1 MPASPRLACVARAL
15 IHPTGPTRLRAH
27 PPHWVEGRIDH
38 RRDTLYRDPRDTTY
52 DTGRMR
58 SGADPRGRRFALT
71 NRSAVA
77 PRIDLTACDREPIH
91 IVGSIQPHGFLLALD
106 ARDLTIV
113 QASLNAPAGA
123 VVGMP
128 LETAI
133 PELAGIVGRRPDP
146 IADQDG
152 ALYLRTVTIG
162 SGAAGQAYEVAAHRV
177 DDLIVLE
184 MEEVDDLPGDGGID
198 VLTPRLRAFV
208 QRLHTARTVEDLCQL
223 VAEDIRLVTGLDRA
237 LVYRFDRDWHGTVVA
252 EANNGVLPS
261 YLDLRFPASDIPAQ
275 ARELYRRNRLRII
288 PDAGYV
294 PVPIRPAVT
303 PAGTPLDLSQS
314 VLRSVSPVH
323 VEYMRNMGTMASMS
337 VSILVDGALW
347 GLISC
352 HNRQPKRVP
361 LQARNAC
368 DVLTQIFSLQLSARE
383 RGAQAEQRL
392 ALGAVQSRLLGFMAE
407 EDSFV
412 DGLLNHPDDVLALVN
427 ASGAA
432 VVTADR
438 CRLLGSTPAERAVR
452 ALYDWLSSRED
463 ADEVFST
470 EALAEIFP
478 AADAFADRASGLLA
492 ISVSKKYASY
502 ILWFRP
508 EVVRTVKWGGNP
520 VKAAQPD
527 PAGGPD
533 RLHPRQSFEIWKE
546 TLKGHALPWSISEIE
561 AAKDLRSSVL
571 GIVLRRAEELAAM
584 SEELQRSNKELEA
597 FSYSVSHDLR
607 APFRH
612 IVGYSNLL
620 KNREGANLSDKGRHY
635 VETII
640 EAAFSAGTLV
650 DNLLAFSQMGR
661 HALNKVSGDMN
672 ALVEEVRRKVLRD
685 VPPERTVLWDI
696 EPLGRAYADPAM
708 LRLVIENLLSNAVKY
723 TRGKPE
729 AVIAMGRLPP
739 RDGEAVYFVRDNG
752 VGFDMAY
759 VDKLFGVF
767 QRLHRVEEFEGTG
780 IGLANVRR
788 IVERHGGRTWAEG
801 NLGQGA
807 TFYFTLPLR
816 EEAH

>member
-1 MPASPRLACVARAL
+1 MNL
-15 IHPTGPTRLRAH
+15 
-27 PPHWVEGRIDH
+27 
-38 RRDTLYRDPRDTTY
+38 
-52 DTGRMR
+52 R
-58 SGADPRGRRFALT
+58 SGAAQRL
-71 NRSAVA
+71 
-77 PRIDLTACDREPIH
+77 DLTACDREPIH
-91 IVGSIQPHGFLLALD
+91 IVGSVQPHGFLLGLE
-106 ARDLTIV
+106 ARSLTIV
-113 QASLNAPAGA
+113 QASANAPAAASVGTVLDAALPDLAA
-123 VVGMP
+123 VVRHH
-128 LETAI
+128 LEAAE
-133 PELAGIVGRRPDP
+133 P
-146 IADQDG
+146 QDG
-152 ALYLRTVTIG
+152 ALYLRTVTLETG
-162 SGAAGQAYEVAAHRV
+162 GGRQAYEVAAHRV
-177 DDLIVLE
+177 DELVVLE
-184 MEEVDDLPGDGGID
+184 LEEIDAAAAEIGVD

-208 QRLHTARTVEDLCQL
+208 ERLQTARTVEDLCQF
-223 VAEDIRLVTGLDRA
+223 VAEDIRQITGLDRA
-237 LVYRFDRDWHGTVVA
+237 LVYRFDRDWHGTVLA
-252 EANNGVLPS
+252 EAGNGVLPS

-294 PVPIRPAVT
+294 PVPIRPATT
-303 PAGTPLDLSQS
+303 PSGKPLDLSQS

-352 HNRQPKRVP
+352 HNRAPRRVP

-368 DVLTQIFSLQLSARE
+368 DVLTQIFALQLSARE
-383 RGAQAEQRL
+383 RGAQSEKRL
-392 ALGAVQSRLLGFMAE
+392 ALGAVQARLLAFMAE

-412 DGLLNHPDDVLALVN
+412 DGLLNHPDDVLALVD
-427 ASGAA
+427 ATGAA

-438 CRLLGSTPAERAVR
+438 CRLLGATPTEREVR
-452 ALYDWLSSRED
+452 ALYRWLSERED
-463 ADEVFST
+463 AEEVFVS
-470 EALAEIFP
+470 EALSEAFP
-478 AADAFADRASGLLA
+478 AAAAFADRASGLLA

-520 VKAAQPD
+520 VKAVRPD
-527 PAGGPD
+527 PEGGPD
-533 RLHPRQSFEIWKE
+533 RLHPRKSFEIWKE
-546 TLKGHALPWSISEIE
+546 TVQGRSLPWSDPEVE
-561 AAKDLRSSVL
+561 AAKDLRASVL

-612 IVGYSNLL
+612 IVGYANLL
-620 KNREGANLSDKGRHY
+620 KTREGAQLSDKGRHY

-650 DNLLAFSQMGR
+650 DSLLSFSQMGR
-661 HALNKVSGDMN
+661 HALNKVWGDMN

-685 VPPERTVLWDI
+685 VTPDRTIRWEI
-696 EPLGRAYADPAM
+696 APLGRAYADPVM

-723 TRGKPE
+723 TRGTPE
-729 AVIAMGRLPP
+729 AVIAMGSLPP
-739 RDGEAVYFVRDNG
+739 REGEAVYYVRDNG
-752 VGFDMAY
+752 AGFDMAY

-801 NLGQGA
+801 KLGAGA
-807 TFYFTLPLR
+807 TFYFTLPIR

>member
-1 MPASPRLACVARAL
+1 MHQKNEAARQ
-15 IHPTGPTRLRAH
+15 P
-27 PPHWVEGRIDH
+27 V
-38 RRDTLYRDPRDTTY
+38 
-52 DTGRMR
+52 
-58 SGADPRGRRFALT
+58 
-71 NRSAVA
+71 
-77 PRIDLTACDREPIH
+77 DLTACDREPIH
-91 IVGSIQPHGFLLALD
+91 IVGRVQPHGFLLALD
-106 ARDLTIV
+106 LETLAIV
-113 QASLNAPAGA
+113 QASANAPAEATVGKSLDAAYPHLAIIVRRHLDEAGPQAGA
-123 VVGMP
+123 
-128 LETAI
+128 A
-133 PELAGIVGRRPDP
+133 
-146 IADQDG
+146 
-152 ALYLRTVTIG
+152 YLRTVTLTAD
-162 SGAAGQAYEVAAHRV
+162 AARLTYEVAAHRV
-177 DDLIVLE
+177 EDLVVLE
-184 MEEVDDLPGDGGID
+184 LEEVDAAAMGVGLD

-208 QRLHTARTVEDLCQL
+208 ERLHTAHGIEDLCQL
-223 VAEDIRLVTGLDRA
+223 VAEDIRHLTGLDRA
-237 LVYRFDRDWHGTVVA
+237 LVYRFDRDWHGTVLA
-252 EANNGVLPS
+252 EDGNGALPS

-288 PDAGYV
+288 PDAGYA
-294 PVPIRPAVT
+294 PVPIRPAAT
-303 PAGTPLDLSQS
+303 PSGRPLDLSQS

-352 HNRQPKRVP
+352 HNREPKRVP
-361 LQARNAC
+361 LHARNAC
-368 DVLTQIFSLQLSARE
+368 DVLVQIFALQLSARE

-392 ALGAVQSRLLGFMAE
+392 ALGAVQARLLGFMAE

-412 DGLLNHPDDVLALVN
+412 DGLLKHPDDVLALVN
-427 ASGAA
+427 AAGAA
-432 VVTADR
+432 IVTADR
-438 CRLLGSTPAERAVR
+438 CRLLGATPGERAVR
-452 ALYDWLSSRED
+452 TLYDWLSARGYTD
-463 ADEVFST
+463 AVYVS
-470 EALAEIFP
+470 EALSEAIP
-478 AADAFADRASGLLA
+478 GAAAFADRASGLLA

-520 VKAAQPD
+520 VKPAVSD
-527 PAGGPD
+527 PEGGPD
-533 RLHPRQSFEIWKE
+533 RLHPRKSFEIWKE
-546 TLKGHALPWSISEIE
+546 TVQGRSLPWSVAEVE
-561 AAKDLRSSVL
+561 AAKDLRASVL

-620 KNREGANLSDKGRHY
+620 RNREGASLSEKGKHY

-640 EAAFSAGTLV
+640 EAALSAGTLV
-650 DNLLAFSQMGR
+650 DNLLTFSQMGR
-661 HALNKVSGDMN
+661 HALNKNTGEMG
-672 ALVEEVRRKVLRD
+672 ALVGEVRRKVERD
-685 VPPERTVLWDI
+685 IAPGRTVRWDI
-696 EPLGRAYADPAM
+696 GELGRVYADPFM
-708 LRLVIENLLSNAVKY
+708 LRLVVENLLSNAVKY
-723 TRGKPE
+723 TRDRPE
-729 AVIAMGRLPP
+729 AVIEVGRLPP
-739 RDGEAVYFVRDNG
+739 QDGEAVFFVRDNG

-801 NLGQGA
+801 RLGEGA
-807 TFYFTLPLR
+807 TFTFTLPLR

>member
-1 MPASPRLACVARAL
+1 MKPS
-15 IHPTGPTRLRAH
+15 HDD
-27 PPHWVEGRIDH
+27 E
-38 RRDTLYRDPRDTTY
+38 
-52 DTGRMR
+52 
-58 SGADPRGRRFALT
+58 
-71 NRSAVA
+71 

-91 IVGSIQPHGFLLALD
+91 IVGSVQPHGFLLVLEPPS
-106 ARDLTIV
+106 LTVV
-113 QASLNAPAGA
+113 QASANAPAEAAVGTSLDAVFPHLAAIVRRHLDEPGA
-123 VVGMP
+123 Q
-128 LETAI
+128 T
-133 PELAGIVGRRPDP
+133 
-146 IADQDG
+146 G
-152 ALYLRTVTIG
+152 ASYLRTVTLT
-162 SGAAGQAYEVAAHRV
+162 SDAARLTYEVAAHRV
-177 DDLIVLE
+177 DGLVVLE
-184 MEEVDDLPGDGGID
+184 LEEVDAAAADLGLD
-198 VLTPRLRAFV
+198 VLTPRLRSFV
-208 QRLHTARTVEDLCQL
+208 ERLHAAHDIAELCHL
-223 VAEDIRLVTGLDRA
+223 VAQDIRAVTGLDRA
-237 LVYRFDRDWHGTVVA
+237 LVYRFDRDWHGTVLA
-252 EANNGVLPS
+252 EDGNGALPS

-275 ARELYRRNRLRII
+275 ARELYRRNRMRII
-288 PDAGYV
+288 PDAGYA
-294 PVPIRPAVT
+294 PVPILPVAT
-303 PAGTPLDLSQS
+303 PSGKPLDLSQS

-337 VSILVDGALW
+337 VSILIDGALW

-352 HNRQPKRVP
+352 HNAAPKRVP
-361 LQARNAC
+361 LHARNAC
-368 DVLTQIFSLQLSARE
+368 DVLAQIFALQLSARE

-392 ALGAVQSRLLGFMAE
+392 ALGQVQARLLGFMAE

-412 DGLLNHPDDVLALVN
+412 DGLLKHPDDVLALVN

-438 CRLLGSTPAERAVR
+438 CRLMGATPEERDVR
-452 ALYDWLSSRED
+452 AMYDWLSGRGD
-463 ADEVFST
+463 TDDVFVS
-470 EALAEIFP
+470 EALSETIP
-478 AADAFADRASGLLA
+478 GAAGYADHASGLLA

-520 VKAAQPD
+520 VKPAVPD

-533 RLHPRQSFEIWKE
+533 RLHPRKSFEIWKE
-546 TLKGHALPWSISEIE
+546 TVQGRSLPWSIPEVE
-561 AAKDLRSSVL
+561 AAKDLRASVL

-620 KNREGANLSDKGRHY
+620 KTREGANLSEKGRHY
-635 VETII
+635 VDTII

-650 DNLLAFSQMGR
+650 DNLLSFSQMGR
-661 HALNKVSGDMN
+661 NALKKVTGDMN

-685 VPPERTVLWDI
+685 VPADRAVRWEI
-696 EPLGRAYADPAM
+696 EPLGRAYADPVM

-729 AVIAMGRLPP
+729 AVIAVGRLPP
-739 RDGEAVYFVRDNG
+739 KDGEAVFFVRDNG
-752 VGFDMAY
+752 AGFDMAY

-767 QRLHRVEEFEGTG
+767 QRLHRVEDFEGTG

-801 NLGQGA
+801 HLGRGA

>member
-1 MPASPRLACVARAL
+1 MKPRM
-15 IHPTGPTRLRAH
+15 
-27 PPHWVEGRIDH
+27 
-38 RRDTLYRDPRDTTY
+38 DT
-52 DTGRMR
+52 M
-58 SGADPRGRRFALT
+58 
-71 NRSAVA
+71 

-91 IVGSIQPHGFLLALD
+91 IVGSVQPHGFLLTLD
-106 ARDLTIV
+106 AASLV
-113 QASLNAPAGA
+113 VAQASANAPARVVAGASLDAVLPELVA
-123 VVGMP
+123 VV
-128 LETAI
+128 
-133 PELAGIVGRRPDP
+133 RRYLDAAP
-146 IADQDG
+146 AEDG
-152 ALYLRTVTIG
+152 AHYLRTVTLG
-162 SGAAGQAYEVAAHRV
+162 PAGARQTYEVAAHRV
-177 DDLIVLE
+177 DDLVVLE
-184 MEEVDDLPGDGGID
+184 LEEADASVEEGLDA
-198 VLTPRLRAFV
+198 LTPRLRAFV
-208 QRLHTARTVEDLCQL
+208 QRLRVARSIEELCDI
-223 VAEDIRLVTGLDRA
+223 VAEDIRHITGFDRA
-237 LVYRFDRDWHGTVVA
+237 LVYRFDRDWHGTVLA
-252 EANNGVLPS
+252 ENGNGALPS

-288 PDAGYV
+288 PDAGYAA
-294 PVPIRPAVT
+294 VPITPPLT

-337 VSILVDGALW
+337 VSILVDDTLW

-352 HNRQPKRVP
+352 HNRTPHRVP

-368 DVLTQIFSLQLSARE
+368 DVLTQIFALQLSARE

-392 ALGAVQSRLLGFMAE
+392 ALGAVQARLLGFMAE

-412 DGLLNHPDDVLALVN
+412 DGLLKHPDDVLALVN
-427 ASGAA
+427 AAGAA
-432 VVTADR
+432 IVTGDH
-438 CRLLGSTPAERAVR
+438 CRVIGTTPSEAEVR
-452 ALYDWLSSRED
+452 TLYDWLSVEGD
-463 ADEVFST
+463 AAEVFAT
-470 EALAEIFP
+470 ESLSELLP
-478 AADAFADRASGLLA
+478 AAAAFATEASGLLA

-520 VKAAQPD
+520 VKPATPD
-527 PAGGPD
+527 PEGGPD
-533 RLHPRQSFEIWKE
+533 RLHPRKSFEIWKE
-546 TLKGHALPWSISEIE
+546 TLKGRALPWSVPEIE
-561 AAKDLRSSVL
+561 AAKDLRASVL
-571 GIVLRRAEELAAM
+571 GIVLRRAEELAAL

-620 KNREGANLSDKGRHY
+620 KTREGANLSDKGRHY
-635 VETII
+635 VDTII

-661 HALNKVSGDMN
+661 NALNRVSGDMN

-685 VPPERTVLWDI
+685 AAPAHVVRWEI
-696 EPLGRAYADPAM
+696 GPLGRAYADPFM
-708 LRLVIENLLSNAVKY
+708 LRLVIENLLSNALKY
-723 TRGKPE
+723 SRNRPE
-729 AVIAMGRLPP
+729 AVIEIGRLPP
-739 RDGEAVYFVRDNG
+739 KDGEAVFFVRDNG
-752 VGFDMAY
+752 VGFDMTY

-801 NLGQGA
+801 RLGEGA
-807 TFYFTLPLR
+807 TFHFTLPLR
-816 EEAH
+816 GEAP